1 MTTVQITLP
10 DQLAQEAQRAG
21 LLQPQALETLLR
33 EAMRAR
39 RVERLFETMSRLR
52 AQTPS
57 LTEEEVQ
64 AEIEAARAARRATHA
79 DRR

>member
-52 AQTPS
+52 AQTPP